1 MPYWRLSGFYLFY
14 FATLGVLVPYWGL
27 YLQSLGFSPL
37 EIGSLMA
44 LLMLSRIVAPLVWGW
59 IADHR
64 EQRMRV
70 ARLACLLAVLAFAG
84 VFAGR
89 SFWWLAIVMMTFSF
103 FWHAAL
109 PLVEVAT
116 LTHTAKRPGV
126 YGRVRLW
133 GSIGFIVAVLALG
146 PVVDNHGPFWA
157 LPATILL
164 MTGILA
170 FSLTLPETV
179 HPRDVESPVS
189 FRRTV
194 LRPEVFGFLAA
205 CFLMQASHGPYYTF
219 YTIYLDGYGYSKTVI
234 GGLWAFGVLCEIG
247 VFLMMP
253 SLLARFD
260 LRRILLTSF
269 ALASVRWLLIAFFP
283 REPVMLMLAQLL
295 HAATFGAFHAV
306 AIQMVDRFFT
316 GRHRHRGQAVYG
328 SASFGIGGA
337 LGGYLSGY
345 SWETFG
351 STLTYG
357 LAAGFSLA
365 AWLLGWRLLRPGR
378 A

>member
-14 FATLGVLVPYWGL
+14 FAALGVLVPYWGL
-27 YLQSLGFSPL
+27 YLQSLGFTPIQ
-37 EIGSLMA
+37 IGSLMA

-70 ARLACLLAVLAFAG
+70 ARLACLLAVLSFTG
-84 VFAGR
+84 VFAG
-89 SFWWLAIVMMTFSF
+89 STFVWLAVVMTVFSF
-103 FWHAAL
+103 FWHASL

-116 LTHTAKRPGV
+116 LSHTAERPGE

-146 PVVDNHGPFWA
+146 PIVDHHGPFWV
-157 LPATILL
+157 LPATTFL
-164 MTGILA
+164 MTGIWA
-170 FSLTLPETV
+170 FSLMLPEAGQG
-179 HPRDVESPVS
+179 RGVESPDS

-194 LRPEVFGFLAA
+194 MRPEVFGFLAA

-219 YTIYLDGYGYSKTVI
+219 YSIYLDGYGYSKTVI
-234 GGLWAFGVLCEIG
+234 GGLWAFGVICEIG

-253 SLLARFD
+253 FLLARFD
-260 LRRILLTSF
+260 LRQVLLTSF
-269 ALASVRWLLIAFFP
+269 LLASVRWLLIAFFP
-283 REPVMLMLAQLL
+283 NEPVLLTLAQLL

-306 AIQMVDRFFT
+306 AIQMVYRFFT

-337 LGGYLSGY
+337 VGGYLSGY
-345 SWETFG
+345 GWEVLG

-357 LAAGFSLA
+357 LAAILPLA
-365 AWLLGWRLLRPGR
+365 AWLVGWRLLRPGR